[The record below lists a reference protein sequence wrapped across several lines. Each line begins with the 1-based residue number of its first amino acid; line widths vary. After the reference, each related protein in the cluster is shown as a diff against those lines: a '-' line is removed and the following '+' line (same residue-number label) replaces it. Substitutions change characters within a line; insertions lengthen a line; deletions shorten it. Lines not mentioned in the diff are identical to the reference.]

1 MKEDHMGTGK
11 DVIITVYG
19 HEKQIDKFSVKVFD
33 NSGNNYSDGNVSN
46 AEAYCDTINSLEL
59 SGDSWLVAKIISEN
73 TQYTLDAF
81 IPLRFDSIMDLDDRG
96 IQSLLRKVDSLEL
109 AKALKGAD
117 EAIQEKI
124 FNNMSKRTVQM
135 FKEDMEYIGPVRKK
149 DVEKSQEN
157 ILNILRHLEE
167 TGEIVI
173 SYSKGEII
181 E

>member
-1 MKEDHMGTGK
+1 MKEDNMGNGK
-11 DVIITVYG
+11 DVIITVCG
-19 HEKQIDKFSVKVFD
+19 HEKQIDKFSVRLFD
-33 NSGNNYSDGNVSN
+33 NSGDNYSDDNISN

-59 SGDSWLVAKIISEN
+59 NGDSWLVAKIISEN
-73 TQYTLDAF
+73 TQYTLDTF
-81 IPLRFDSIMDLDDRG
+81 IPLRFDSIMVLDDRAV
-96 IQSLLRKVDSLEL
+96 QKLLREVDSIEL

-117 EAIQEKI
+117 ETIQEKI
-124 FNNMSKRTVQM
+124 FKNMSKRAVQM
-135 FKEDMEYIGPVRKK
+135 LKEDMEYMGPVRKK

-173 SYSKGEII
+173 SHSQGEII